1 MCEAREPHTPVEHV
15 RREKKTA
22 FLASLPSLAL
32 CFILVPDLLFE
43 CSRLLEYAKIRTV
56 LQSKEKM
63 VKKSAITELQAPVDQ
78 KMDNTIHW
86 INLYPV
92 DKVIGFPMTLIRW
105 IVIYPSFEQ
114 LGPEGQSFVT
124 TPSISTSLWLCNLQ
138 NCKRAQSLVCHPTI
152 IFLAVH

>member
-63 VKKSAITELQAPVDQ
+63 VKQSAITELQAPVDQ
-78 KMDNTIHW
+78 KVDITIHW

-114 LGPEGQSFVT
+114 LGP
-124 TPSISTSLWLCNLQ
+124 
-138 NCKRAQSLVCHPTI
+138 
-152 IFLAVH
+152 